1 MSKAQ
6 PPTPQFIEAFCAV
19 LAETGIVQRAL
30 DALKVSRSEA
40 HAMRTADPGFKT
52 LWDAAMEVATT
63 RFEDEVKR
71 RAFEGVDKPVYQQG
85 IRVGTVREYS
95 DSLAATVL
103 KARIPAYRD
112 KQELKVEGTL
122 SIAQVLAAARKRS
135 RPPVNPEDE
144 V

>member
-1 MSKAQ
+1 MSRAQ

-30 DALKVSRSEA
+30 DALNVSRGEA
-40 HAMRTADPGFKT
+40 HAMRAADPGFKT
-52 LWDAAMEVATT
+52 LWDAAMEVATSAH
-63 RFEDEVKR
+63 EDEVKR
-71 RAFEGVDKPVYQQG
+71 RAFEGYDKPVYQSG
-85 IRVGTVREYS
+85 NLVGTVREYS
-95 DSLAATVL
+95 DTLAAAVL

-122 SIAQVLAAARKRS
+122 SIAQVLQAARKRS
-135 RPPVNPEDE
+135 APPASPEDE